1 MTRAVARP
9 SSDEAGSPQTASP
22 SSVVISWFR
31 LTSRSSAMRASLRV
45 ERRRH
50 PQQQTTAVAGFLA
63 LRSLS
68 PGAALDGVAH
78 RPPSVSLPH
87 VHGLTSPRADDGRD
101 EAADHRRDPR
111 RRDVRALTFSRISDE
126 TMDATFQFVY
136 DDGGD
141 AANVEAATDRAQKR
155 LVGRSGQCSCLVVP
169 ATAQADDGVPLPV
182 LPGPETAAL
191 PSAEAIVA
199 EATAAAQAP
208 VAALP
213 AVPQLPAPPPPPE
226 PASRPVEPVER
237 TAPPAPPRREA
248 APRASEDERQ
258 HLDPGR
264 QPGR

>member
-50 PQQQTTAVAGFLA
+50 PQQQTAAVAGFPLA

-87 VHGLTSPRADDGRD
+87 VHGSHSSSRRRRAGR
-101 EAADHRRDPR
+101 AADHRRDPR
-111 RRDVRALTFSRISDE
+111 RKNSPALTFSRISDE
-126 TMDATFQFVY
+126 TMDAAFLFVY

-141 AANVEAATDRAQKR
+141 AATVEAATDRAQER
-155 LVGRSGQCSCLVVP
+155 LVGRSEQCSCP
-169 ATAQADDGVPLPV
+169 CRAGDGSGGRRGAAARSPRA
-182 LPGPETAAL
+182 GDGSAPERRGDRRRGHRSRSGAGGGASRSAAAA
-191 PSAEAIVA
+191 SA
-199 EATAAAQAP
+199 ATAARARI
-208 VAALP
+208 P
-213 AVPQLPAPPPPPE
+213 AC
-226 PASRPVEPVER
+226 
-237 TAPPAPPRREA
+237 
-248 APRASEDERQ
+248 RA
-258 HLDPGR
+258 G
-264 QPGR
+264 